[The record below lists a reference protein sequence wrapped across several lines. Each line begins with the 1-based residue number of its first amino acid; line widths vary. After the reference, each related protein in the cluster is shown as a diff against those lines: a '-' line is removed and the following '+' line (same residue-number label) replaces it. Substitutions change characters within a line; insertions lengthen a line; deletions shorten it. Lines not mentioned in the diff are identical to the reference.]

1 MVKKNE
7 RWEIQFW
14 RQHTCSSIVQNAYKQ
29 ASIHLQTQSCDM
41 FSVSET
47 RMIQQAW
54 LSRWGACI
62 YWHLQT
68 RGVPSFWGAGCIIMI
83 HASLRSLRA
92 VVNPV
97 GTCLELPN
105 QLELKSAQMGGD
117 KQAGGVV
124 TAYFDLTGCYSGSRA
139 HIRAWNMKLSPSLI
153 RGKIF
158 KSVLIINMC

>member
-1 MVKKNE
+1 MRDSVLETAFVLKHSPK
-7 RWEIQFW
+7 
-14 RQHTCSSIVQNAYKQ
+14 
-29 ASIHLQTQSCDM
+29 HLQTGVHSSANALSCDI
-41 FSVSET
+41 FSVPET
-47 RMIQQAW
+47 RTIQQTW
-54 LSRWGACI
+54 LSHWGACT

-68 RGVPSFWGAGCIIMI
+68 RGFQVISVAGCVIMI
-83 HASLRSLRA
+83 HASLHSLRA

-97 GTCLELPN
+97 GTCLELAN

-139 HIRAWNMKLSPSLI
+139 HSQALNMKPSPSLI

-158 KSVLIINMC
+158 KSALIINMC